1 MEKTVVTVARK
12 WNNPEIT
19 MTVNEDGIG
28 IEMSLENFKEAV
40 KAEIDSVTFVFS
52 KNEFHRRLDVAF
64 ANIIRDMK
72 RETTKIIK

>member
-19 MTVNEDGIG
+19 MTVNGDGIS
-28 IEMSLENFKEAV
+28 IAMALEDFKEAV
-40 KAEIDSVTFVFS
+40 KAEVDSVTFVFS
-52 KNEFHRRLDVAF
+52 KNEFHKRLDVAF

-72 RETTKIIK
+72 RETTKIIR